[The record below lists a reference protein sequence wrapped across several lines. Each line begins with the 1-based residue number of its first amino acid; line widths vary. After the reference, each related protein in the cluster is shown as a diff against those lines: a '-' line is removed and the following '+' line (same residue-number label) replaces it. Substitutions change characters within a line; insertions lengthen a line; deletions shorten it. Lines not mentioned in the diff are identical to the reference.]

1 MPEHEEDTVDDVAGT
16 RFSEK
21 FFDHST
27 HRLKLDFGAATHTGH
42 VRSNNEDHYAIVK
55 RRRTTELILTNLAA
69 GDVALTEDA
78 DFAMVVA
85 DGMGG
90 HNCGEFASR
99 VALQRMFELAQQAT
113 SWVMKYTG
121 LEVQQIRERVD
132 AYIQEIQTTLRE
144 HMQADPA
151 LSGMGTTWT
160 MAHLLPPHALVVQ
173 IGDSRAYLMHDGQL
187 QQVTRDETMAQAFV
201 DSGMNPDSVKKFRHM
216 LVNSLGGNKDQVTA
230 QLHHLPLGPSDRL
243 LLCSD
248 GLTDMVSDEE
258 IGNILRQTPAPQA
271 ACDKLVA
278 VALAHGGRD
287 NVTVAL
293 AAASS
298 TWLPIQ
304 G

>member
-1 MPEHEEDTVDDVAGT
+1 
-16 RFSEK
+16 
-21 FFDHST
+21 
-27 HRLKLDFGAATHTGH
+27 
-42 VRSNNEDHYAIVK
+42 
-55 RRRTTELILTNLAA
+55 
-69 GDVALTEDA
+69 
-78 DFAMVVA
+78 
-85 DGMGG
+85 
-90 HNCGEFASR
+90 
-99 VALQRMFELAQQAT
+99 
-113 SWVMKYTG
+113 
-121 LEVQQIRERVD
+121 
-132 AYIQEIQTTLRE
+132 
-144 HMQADPA
+144 
-151 LSGMGTTWT
+151 
-160 MAHLLPPHALVVQ
+160 
-173 IGDSRAYLMHDGQL
+173 MHDGQL